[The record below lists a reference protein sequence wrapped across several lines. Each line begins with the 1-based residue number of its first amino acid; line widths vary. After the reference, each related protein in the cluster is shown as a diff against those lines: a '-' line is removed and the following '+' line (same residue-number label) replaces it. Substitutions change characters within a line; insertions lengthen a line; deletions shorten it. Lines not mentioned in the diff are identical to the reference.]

1 MSVKTQAHMYFDSN
15 ERQWQT
21 MLYSGRFEYF
31 FELFMRCTQTW
42 KLIEREFGFIAKP
55 LTRGIPM

>member
-1 MSVKTQAHMYFDSN
+1 MSVKTQAHMYFDFN

-31 FELFMRCTQTW
+31 FSNFLRDVL
-42 KLIEREFGFIAKP
+42 K
-55 LTRGIPM
+55 RGN

>member
-1 MSVKTQAHMYFDSN
+1 MSVKTQVRGYFDFN

-31 FELFMRCTQTW
+31 FELLRDVL
-42 KLIEREFGFIAKP
+42 K
-55 LTRGIPM
+55 RGN

>member
-1 MSVKTQAHMYFDSN
+1 MSVKTQAHMYFDFN

-31 FELFMRCTQTW
+31 SNFLRDVL
-42 KLIEREFGFIAKP
+42 K
-55 LTRGIPM
+55 RGN